1 MALVHWHFYSASLG
15 MQRSAEVV
23 LPQSS
28 SGIGV
33 GGRERGDRIP
43 VLYLL
48 HGWSD
53 DHTIWQRRTSIE
65 RYALEKGLAVIMPGT
80 DLGFYTD
87 MKYGYDF
94 WQFFSGELPE
104 LTAEF
109 FPRLSTRREDT
120 FVAGLSMGGFGA
132 LKLGINCPERF
143 AAAAS
148 LSGLTDPLWQYHGGA
163 GGREGRANEAWL
175 NIFGEEDELRG
186 SESDLHAKL
195 EELIASGRPMP
206 RFYQTC
212 GTEDFLYG
220 INVEFRDKF
229 KDRIDLTYHEERGVH
244 EWGYWD
250 QNIQRVIDWL
260 PIEAHAKADTKAHTD
275 GGKGAR

>member
-1 MALVHWHFYSASLG
+1 MAFIHAHFYSDALG
-15 MQRSAEVV
+15 MQRTIDVI
-23 LPQSS
+23 LPQRATRN
-28 SGIGV
+28 GDQAG
-33 GGRERGDRIP
+33 ERDRHIP

-53 DHTIWQRRTSIE
+53 DHTGWQRRTSIE

-94 WQFFSGELPE
+94 WQFFSKELPR
-104 LTAEF
+104 LVHEF

-143 AAAAS
+143 SAVAS
-148 LSGLTDPLWQYHGGA
+148 LSGLTDPLWAYRSDNKDNEGA
-163 GGREGRANEAWL
+163 WF
-175 NIFGEEDELRG
+175 NIFGDEDEMRG
-186 SESDLHAKL
+186 SVNDIHYKM
-195 EELIASGRPMP
+195 EELIASGKTQP

-212 GTEDFLYG
+212 GTEDFLY
-220 INVEFRDKF
+220 NVNVAFRDRF
-229 KDRIDLTYHEERGVH
+229 KDRIDLTYHEEAGAH
-244 EWGYWD
+244 EWDYWD
-250 QNIQRVIDWL
+250 RNIQRVIKWL
-260 PIEAHAKADTKAHTD
+260 PLAANKEVC
-275 GGKGAR
+275 